1 MSLDINIT
9 FLVEVYLI
17 NLKWVSMWLS
27 SHSSGITMQLSGMR
41 FTTELI
47 ACRAGLLLRAL
58 YAKSEKSPIPF
69 FLLYALVRSLM
80 CLHCQEVKRK
90 KDKTQR
96 WPFFE
101 DGNSTCESQAPSIPR
116 VGMGRPTTSR
126 SLRPR
131 PSQLGD
137 LVELLPHP
145 QPKKKEPWSRTLSSG
160 SSK

>member
-1 MSLDINIT
+1 
-9 FLVEVYLI
+9 
-17 NLKWVSMWLS
+17 
-27 SHSSGITMQLSGMR
+27 
-41 FTTELI
+41 
-47 ACRAGLLLRAL
+47 
-58 YAKSEKSPIPF
+58 
-69 FLLYALVRSLM
+69 M

-101 DGNSTCESQAPSIPR
+101 DGNSTCESQAPSTPR

-145 QPKKKEPWSRTLSSG
+145 QPKKKMNLGQGPCRRGPPNKINKKKKEERNLVKG
-160 SSK
+160 LFN